1 MELWEKIKNHE
12 IVQKVVDFFNKF
24 TNINPV
30 LEFLQSPKSIQ
41 KSISIILRVFA
52 VMFGIML
59 FLVWIASWR
68 YINNFRFFGGLGY
81 LVWQLAF
88 LYAGII
94 ITKILYQ
101 RFTEIVDL
109 PKSDYIITPIIAL
122 IMVTF
127 GEVFFIFMA
136 IMSVPAMLAVWLAG
150 SALTVG
156 SGSVGAFLS
165 MLSFVNPGNLFLA
178 GIFVFI
184 LSWVVGFLT
193 LIFVRLLTETVLA
206 LVSIAKDASIIRTKT
221 TTIARK
227 K

>member
-24 TNINPV
+24 TNVKPV

-41 KSISIILRVFA
+41 KSISILLRVFA
-52 VMFGIML
+52 VIFGIGL
-59 FLVWIASWR
+59 FIVWIASWR

-88 LYAGII
+88 LYAGIM

-101 RFTEIVDL
+101 RFAGIVDL
-109 PKSDYIITPIIAL
+109 PESEYIITPIIAMM
-122 IMVTF
+122 IVTF
-127 GEVFFIFMA
+127 GEIFFIFMA

-150 SALTVG
+150 ASLTVG
-156 SGSVGAFLS
+156 SGSIGAFLS
-165 MLSFVNPGNLFLA
+165 MMSFVNPGNLFLA
-178 GIFVFI
+178 GIFVLI

-193 LIFVRLLTETVLA
+193 LVFARLLTETTLA
-206 LVSIAKDASIIRTKT
+206 LVSIAKDASILRTQF
-221 TTIARK
+221 AEK
-227 K
+227 KK